1 MLPQSDPNLDL
12 LLKQFSS
19 LDNLVQVIVV
29 VALLAIPITIVN
41 GVFGLVRSLIHAI
54 TIALR
59 GYPPAHCDAEG
70 KFVSQENND
79 DDDDEDETSS

>member
-19 LDNLVQVIVV
+19 LDNLVQVIVI
-29 VALLAIPITIVN
+29 VALFAIPIAIVN

-70 KFVSQENND
+70 KFVPQENN